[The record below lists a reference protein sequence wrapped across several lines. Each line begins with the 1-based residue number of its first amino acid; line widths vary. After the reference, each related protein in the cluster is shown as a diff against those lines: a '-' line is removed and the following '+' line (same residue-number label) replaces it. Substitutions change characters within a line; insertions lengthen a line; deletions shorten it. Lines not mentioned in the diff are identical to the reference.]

1 MFFFSLF
8 AAEAELLQDT
18 LTCGSCQKV
27 FVLSEIV
34 KFIQHKVHSCN
45 KENSNYIIVEDGS
58 KADFDDDEN
67 PPTGPL
73 VSRVPSISA
82 PICNR
87 KGLHHQHHHLHRNR
101 NRPDKPVTAGL
112 RFDGATELQD
122 NEGPLDATKDNFLRK
137 KECEEEKKVTK
148 EEPIVKQEVK
158 DPSLR
163 ASPKIMVN
171 AYTNTII
178 TGK

>member
-1 MFFFSLF
+1 M
-8 AAEAELLQDT
+8 
-18 LTCGSCQKV
+18 

-45 KENSNYIIVEDGS
+45 KENSNFIIVEDGTRPN
-58 KADFDDDEN
+58 FDDED

-101 NRPDKPVTAGL
+101 NRTDKPVAAGL
-112 RFDGATELQD
+112 RFDGATGLQD
-122 NEGPLDATKDNFLRK
+122 NDGPLDATTNNFLNK
-137 KECEEEKKVTK
+137 KECGEDRRLAK
-148 EEPIVKQEVK
+148 EEPVVKQEVK
-158 DPSLR
+158 DPLLR

-178 TGK
+178 TGKFLLFCT

>member
-1 MFFFSLF
+1 MSFIPHNTHSSFFFHPP
-8 AAEAELLQDT
+8 AEAELLQDT

-45 KENSNYIIVEDGS
+45 KENSNFILLEDGGH
-58 KADFDDDEN
+58 DHEE
-67 PPTGPL
+67 GPAAPL
-73 VSRVPSISA
+73 QRVGAAPSISA

-87 KGLHHQHHHLHRNR
+87 KGPLHNHRR
-101 NRPDKPVTAGL
+101 GKEAFFR
-112 RFDGATELQD
+112 RELFEED
-122 NEGPLDATKDNFLRK
+122 RK
-137 KECEEEKKVTK
+137 KDMPV
-148 EEPIVKQEVK
+148 IKQEVK

-163 ASPKIMVN
+163 CSPKITVN

-178 TGK
+178 TGELFWCYPW